1 MSVTLPST
9 AGTIVPEYAAQ
20 SIQFNRSMVQDAQG
34 RFQPS
39 FTGNIAYVRT
49 DYITD
54 GQGNKTA
61 IVQHTFVPKMY
72 DPATPQADLSDPATP
87 QADLS
92 DPYTGHIYLDAA
104 ALAPYLSETT
114 ADPCFAWIADLADT
128 LIHADLVKRGIL
140 AP

>member
-9 AGTIVPEYAAQ
+9 AVTIVPEYAAQ
-20 SIQFNRSMVQDAQG
+20 SIQFNRSMVQDAAG

-39 FTGNIAYVRT
+39 FTGNIAYART
-49 DYITD
+49 DYLTD

-61 IVQHTFVPKMY
+61 IVEHRFVPPMY
-72 DPATPQADLSDPATP
+72 DPAKP

-92 DPYTGHIYLDAA
+92 DPYMGHIYLDAA

-114 ADPCFAWIADLADT
+114 AEPCFAWIADLADT

-140 AP
+140 TA

>member
-54 GQGNKTA
+54 GQGKKTA

-72 DPATPQADLSDPATP
+72 DPATP

-114 ADPCFAWIADLADT
+114 EEPCFAWIAELADT
-128 LIHADLVKRGIL
+128 LIHADLVKRGL
-140 AP
+140 MTV